1 MCDWIQKST
10 EIIAWIGMKV
20 STLVIFIVLSL
31 ETYSFHNWN
40 YAGIS
45 IFQPIIVTLVP
56 IFINFLFIYLLSWLV
71 KFITYTSSFNIM
83 GLKEKKYIHMW
94 FLPHFRSK

>member
-1 MCDWIQKST
+1 MKCVTEYKCTT

-31 ETYSFHNWN
+31 ETYSFHIDWN

-45 IFQPIIVTLVP
+45 IF
-56 IFINFLFIYLLSWLV
+56 
-71 KFITYTSSFNIM
+71 
-83 GLKEKKYIHMW
+83 
-94 FLPHFRSK
+94 

>member
-1 MCDWIQKST
+1 MCEYKFTT

-31 ETYSFHNWN
+31 ETYSFHINWN

-45 IFQPIIVTLVP
+45 IF
-56 IFINFLFIYLLSWLV
+56 
-71 KFITYTSSFNIM
+71 
-83 GLKEKKYIHMW
+83 
-94 FLPHFRSK
+94 